1 MKRHFGVAAA
11 VACVVGAAAPAAALA
26 HDGGGADQLRPGNL
40 LGELRG
46 DLADLP
52 VAAVARR

>member
-26 HDGGGADQLRPGNL
+26 HDGAAATSCG
-40 LGELRG
+40 RG
-46 DLADLP
+46 TCW
-52 VAAVARR
+52 